1 MTAAPNKPLV
11 VVAERLAGEPA
22 QWLGDRASLVWAKN
36 DPDTLRQHL
45 PEAEGLIVR
54 TYTEITPELLDQ
66 APKLKVVGRAGVG
79 LDNIDLPACRERGV
93 RVVHTP
99 RANTQAVV
107 EYVLALMLDDVRPRP
122 NLDGPASPETFHQ
135 LRQQQVGTQLEELT
149 LGIVGFGRIG
159 VRVAELAYT
168 LGMNLKVCDI
178 LPESQVRKAVE
189 FPFEYLDHQAVY
201 SESDIVTL
209 HVDGRPENHHMLDR
223 QALACFRHNALLINA
238 ARGFLIDNQ
247 ALADW
252 LNANPAARAVLD
264 AHHPEPPPDD
274 YPLWHL
280 PNVRLLPH
288 LAARTGRALENMSW
302 VVHDVLAVLE
312 GREPAAPAE

>member
-1 MTAAPNKPLV
+1 MKV
-11 VVAERLAGEPA
+11 VVAETLAQRPA
-22 QWLGDRASLVWAKN
+22 HWIAERSEAVFVGRDGDLLAHHI
-36 DPDTLRQHL
+36 PD
-45 PEAEGLIVR
+45 ADALIVR
-54 TYTEITPELLDQ
+54 TYTQVDRALLER
-66 APKLKVVGRAGVG
+66 APRLKVVGRAGVG

-107 EYVLALMLDDVRPRP
+107 EYVLALMLDAVRPRP

-280 PNVRLLPH
+280 PNARLLPH